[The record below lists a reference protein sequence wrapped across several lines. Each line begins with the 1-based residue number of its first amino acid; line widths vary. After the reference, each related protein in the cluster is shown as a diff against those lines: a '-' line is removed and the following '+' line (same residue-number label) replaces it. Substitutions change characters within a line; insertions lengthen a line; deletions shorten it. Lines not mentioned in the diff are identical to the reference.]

1 MPDSSLDFE
10 SLQRLSQRGDS
21 LRQRSGDQPLPA
33 EGQENVQDKLI
44 DLIKERRDLGV
55 QRYGRPLQTFNGRNA
70 VRDALEEALDL
81 STYLMQVEMEKKATQ
96 ACIREALHLHRANE
110 IGVCVTCRCY
120 SPCFTRRILT
130 SVTPPA
136 TEPDITVTTVHP
148 VEEIA
153 VHPDSVDILKSQLKL
168 HGAEERLG
176 APIGQMFGY
185 PIVHDDRLAPG
196 AVRMRPRGYDDH
208 PSARP

>member
-1 MPDSSLDFE
+1 MTDTPAPRSLGE
-10 SLQRLSQRGDS
+10 YRHQQKQR
-21 LRQRSGDQPLPA
+21 RQRPGDQPLPT
-33 EGQENVQDKLI
+33 EGQQNVQDALI

-81 STYLMQVEMEKKATQ
+81 ATYLMQVEMETKATQ
-96 ACIREALHLHRANE
+96 ARIREVLHLHRANE
-110 IGVCVTCRCY
+110 INVCVTCRSY
-120 SPCFTRRILT
+120 SPCSTRRTLT
-130 SVTPPA
+130 GITPPA

-153 VHPDSVDILKSQLKL
+153 VHPDSVDLLKSQLKL
-168 HGAEERLG
+168 HGAEERL
-176 APIGQMFGY
+176 ASPIDALFGY